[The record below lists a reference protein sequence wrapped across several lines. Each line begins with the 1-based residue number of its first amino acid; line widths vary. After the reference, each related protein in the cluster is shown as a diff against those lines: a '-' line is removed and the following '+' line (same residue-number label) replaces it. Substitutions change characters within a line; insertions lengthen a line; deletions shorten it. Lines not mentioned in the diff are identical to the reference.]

1 MSLETSL
8 EIREFLEQFFGNGN
22 RLTLEKAQKN
32 SFLQPWIARLAKG
45 LPAVLPCARE
55 TETDWYGLAFSE
67 QQLRGLR
74 EELTA
79 FVGPTWSTFRGQR
92 TTLDLNDQFE
102 AAVNELTQG
111 NAFKFQGRRDAD
123 GKSTEI
129 QKALSRMIKV
139 LDRKSSGSYEAPRAT
154 GRVLRD
160 FYTALRVGDRSAAE
174 KELQYLRNQNRLDT
188 LNLLFLRV
196 QMLAELQAWNELLR
210 LPELPDLLQ
219 VRRPFAVTQAITQA
233 VYQSELSRFEVTS
246 AARSAVSYF
255 HEAILPRYGVL
266 YTNRSG
272 SRLAEVVKSFMLLS
286 VGGNTPNPTLRDE
299 LLTVPG
305 LSEADQ
311 LYLQSLARLLP
322 IAATVT
328 PLTINPLAAAAQS
341 GEIGNYDRV
350 ITLLHNYPPSPQT
363 VRLLLEAAY
372 ELQTL
377 ESERIA
383 LQAFDQ
389 LSGEEQAAIQA
400 IRRNRT
406 FLESLLG
413 QADTS
418 SNTTADLVPTNWL
431 DWLSIL
437 DQNPEWE
444 RASHTARQGAQEW
457 AVTDLLNEPG
467 AIAQFLSLQDTV
479 AAKAPETLQNAFP
492 HLLNSF
498 QKDPDFPRREFLP
511 LYTAVVDTFVIGI
524 VPTGAG
530 EQHFTLFNELV
541 TILLTLGV
549 DTQQY
554 ANLVDYALELWKYY
568 QAPSTIDWGLD
579 LINVFVVHPCPDRDR
594 RSQLLFKI
602 ADTLWGMTSRVD
614 EAQWS
619 IFDSLVKDLRLEA
632 SFTELRPKQDP
643 AQAST
648 QGEQNVF
655 QNLKNKAVLIYTLTE
670 PVAQRVKS
678 FLEGVCEGIT
688 VHLSHE
694 KGGSDRLRQWV
705 RNDDLVV
712 IVTASAKHAATG
724 FIEEHRRDL
733 PLLRVNSKGS
743 ASLLREMR
751 LYIEQGMDT
760 NSSF

>member
-1 MSLETSL
+1 MSIETSL
-8 EIREFLEQFFGNGN
+8 EIREFLERFFGRGN
-22 RLTLEKAQKN
+22 RLTFERVQTN
-32 SFLQPWIARLAKG
+32 TFLQPWIARLEKG
-45 LPAVLPCARE
+45 LPSVLPYARA

-92 TTLDLNDQFE
+92 ITLDLNDSVE
-102 AAVNELTQG
+102 AAVQEFTKG

-129 QKALSRMIKV
+129 QNALLRMIKV
-139 LDRKSSGSYEAPRAT
+139 LDRKTIGSYETPRAA

-160 FYTALRVGDRSAAE
+160 FYTALQVGDRPAAE
-174 KELQYLRNQNRLDT
+174 REIQYLRNQNRLDI

-210 LPELPDLLQ
+210 LPELADLLQ

-246 AARSAVSYF
+246 AARSAVAYF
-255 HEAILPRYGVL
+255 HEAILPRYGAL
-266 YTNRSG
+266 YANRAG
-272 SRLAEVVKSFMLLS
+272 SRVAEVVKSFMLLS
-286 VGGNTPNPTLRDE
+286 VGGDTPNPTLRDE

-311 LYLQSLARLLP
+311 QYLQSLARLLP
-322 IAATVT
+322 TAVPVAPSVSIDPLEAAVQ
-328 PLTINPLAAAAQS
+328 AR
-341 GEIGNYDRV
+341 EIGNYDRV
-350 ITLLHNYPPSPQT
+350 VMLLHDYAPFPQT
-363 VRLLLEAAY
+363 VRLLLESAY

-383 LQAFDQ
+383 LQAFDR
-389 LSGEEQAAIQA
+389 LSREEQAAIQA

-413 QADTS
+413 QAETS
-418 SNTTADLVPTNWL
+418 NNTTADLVPTSWL
-431 DWLSIL
+431 EWLSIL

-444 RASHTARQGAQEW
+444 RAAHTARQGSQEW
-457 AVTDLLNEPG
+457 VVTDLLNEPG
-467 AIAQFLSLQDTV
+467 AIAQFLNLQNTI
-479 AAKAPETLQNAFP
+479 AAKAKDALQNAFP
-492 HLLNSF
+492 HLLSSF
-498 QKDPDFPRREFLP
+498 QKDPEFPRREFLP
-511 LYTAVVDTFVIGI
+511 LYTAILDILFFGI
-524 VPTGAG
+524 IRTGAG
-530 EQHFTLFNELV
+530 DPHLTLFNGLV
-541 TILLTLGV
+541 TILLVLGV
-549 DTQQY
+549 DARQY
-554 ANLVDYALELWKYY
+554 ADLIDYALELWENY

-579 LINVFVVHPCPDRDR
+579 LINVFVIHPCFDRAK
-594 RSQLLFKI
+594 RSQLLFKV
-602 ADTLWGMTSRVD
+602 ADTLRGIASRVD

-619 IFDSLVKDLRLEA
+619 IFQSLAKDLSLEA
-632 SFTELRPKQDP
+632 SFSDLIAGQDS

-648 QGEQNVF
+648 QSEQNSF
-655 QNLKNKAVLIYTLTE
+655 QKLRNKAILIYTLTE

-678 FLEGVCEGIT
+678 FLESVCEGVT
-688 VHLSHE
+688 VHLSHD

-724 FIEEHRRDL
+724 FIEEHRQHL

-743 ASLLREMR
+743 ASLLREIKGF
-751 LYIEQGMDT
+751 L
-760 NSSF
+760 NSEILSP